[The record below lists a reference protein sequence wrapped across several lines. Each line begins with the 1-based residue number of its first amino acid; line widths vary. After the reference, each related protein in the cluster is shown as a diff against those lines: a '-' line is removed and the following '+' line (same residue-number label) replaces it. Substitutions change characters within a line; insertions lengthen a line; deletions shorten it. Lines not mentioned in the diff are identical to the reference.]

1 MSVRKWRWMIGFGL
15 LGLLIVWQ
23 ITPVLLPFVAGA
35 GIAYFLDP
43 TVDWLERRGL
53 GRGLGSLLTILCFF
67 LACLLV
73 LLLFV
78 PILQGQAVELAQRL
92 PTLLTLVQE
101 RANLWLVQAQRDFG
115 VSDADVINLRA
126 AAGAD
131 AGKALAYV
139 AQFVGNLLVGGLA
152 VVNILSLIFVTPVVA
167 FYFLRDWDLI
177 VTKIDSWLPL
187 SAAETIREQAREI
200 DAILSGFARGQ
211 ALLCLSL
218 GILYA
223 VGLRSVGLDFGII
236 VGLLAGLLSF
246 IPFVGVFVGGVTA
259 VGLAVLQFETWL
271 PVLLVAGVFGVGQ
284 VLEGYVLQPWLV
296 GDRVRLHPVWIIFAL
311 LAGGTLFG
319 FLGVLMA
326 VPVMAVIGVLARFG
340 VAQYLASDLYNPA
353 AGPSSRAEEP

>member
-43 TVDWLERRGL
+43 TVDWLERRGV
-53 GRGLGSLLTILCFF
+53 GRGVGTLLTIVSFF
-67 LACLLV
+67 LACLLI

-92 PTLLTLVQE
+92 PTLLTTIQE
-101 RANLWLVQAQRDFG
+101 RVNLWLVDAQRDFG

-131 AGKALAYV
+131 AGKALGYV

-152 VVNILSLIFVTPVVA
+152 VVNILSLVFVTPVVA
-167 FYFLRDWDLI
+167 FYLLRDWDLI

-218 GILYA
+218 GVLYA
-223 VGLRSVGLDFGII
+223 IGLRSVGLDFGII
-236 VGLLAGLLSF
+236 IGLLAGLLSF

-259 VGLAVLQFETWL
+259 VGLAVLQFDSWL
-271 PVLLVAGVFGVGQ
+271 PVILVAGVFGVGQ
-284 VLEGYVLQPWLV
+284 ILEGYVLQPWLV

-340 VAQYLASDLYNPA
+340 VGQYLASDLYKPKPPETPPA
-353 AGPSSRAEEP
+353 ETL

>member
-1 MSVRKWRWMIGFGL
+1 MSVHKWRWMIGFGI
-15 LGLLIVWQ
+15 LGFIILWH

-53 GRGLGSLLTILCFF
+53 GRGLGSLVTILAFF
-67 LACLLV
+67 LTCFLV

-78 PILQGQAVELAQRL
+78 PIIQVQAVELAQRL
-92 PTLLTLVQE
+92 PTILTTIQD
-101 RANLWLVQAQRDFG
+101 RANLWLVDAQRDFG
-115 VSDADVINLRA
+115 VSDADIINLRA

-131 AGKALAYV
+131 AGKALGYV
-139 AQFVGNLLVGGLA
+139 AQFIGNLLVGGLA

-167 FYFLRDWDLI
+167 FYLLRDWDMLI
-177 VTKIDSWLPL
+177 AKIDSWLPL
-187 SAAETIREQAREI
+187 GAAETIRAQAREI

-218 GILYA
+218 GLFYA
-223 VGLRSVGLDFGII
+223 IGLRIVGLDFGII

-246 IPFVGVFVGGVTA
+246 IPFVGVFVGGLTS
-259 VGLAVLQFETWL
+259 VGLAVLQFDSWL
-271 PVLLVAGVFGVGQ
+271 PVIIVAGVFGVGQ

-326 VPVMAVIGVLARFG
+326 VPVMAVIGVLVRFG
-340 VAQYLASDLYNPA
+340 VANYLASELYDPPPPPA
-353 AGPSSRAEEP
+353 AQ

>member
-1 MSVRKWRWMIGFGL
+1 MSVHKWRWMIGFGL

-53 GRGLGSLLTILCFF
+53 GRGLGSLLTIVSFF
-67 LACLLV
+67 LACLLI

-78 PILQGQAVELAQRL
+78 PILQVQAVELAQRL
-92 PTLLTLVQE
+92 PTLLTTIQE

-131 AGKALAYV
+131 AGKALGYV

-152 VVNILSLIFVTPVVA
+152 VVNILSLVFVTPVVA
-167 FYFLRDWDLI
+167 FYLLRDWDLI
-177 VTKIDSWLPL
+177 VSKIDSWLPL
-187 SAAETIREQAREI
+187 SGAETVREQAREI

-218 GILYA
+218 GVLYA
-223 VGLRSVGLDFGII
+223 IGLRTVGLDFGII
-236 VGLLAGLLSF
+236 IGLLAGLLSF

-259 VGLAVLQFETWL
+259 VGLALLQFDSWL
-271 PVLLVAGVFGVGQ
+271 PVILVAGVFGVGQ
-284 VLEGYVLQPWLV
+284 ILEGYVLQPWLV

-326 VPVMAVIGVLARFG
+326 VPVMAVLGVLVRFG
-340 VAQYLASDLYNPA
+340 VAQYLASDLYDPPPPPA
-353 AGPSSRAEEP
+353 EVP

>member
-1 MSVRKWRWMIGFGL
+1 MSVHKWRWMIGFGV
-15 LGLLIVWQ
+15 LGFLILWQ

-43 TVDWLERRGL
+43 SVDWLERRGV
-53 GRGLGSLLTILCFF
+53 GRGIGSFFTIIAFF
-67 LACLLV
+67 LTCFLV

-78 PILQGQAVELAQRL
+78 PIIQVQAVELAQRL
-92 PTLLTLVQE
+92 PTIMTTIQD
-101 RANLWLVQAQRDFG
+101 RTNLWLVDAQRNFG
-115 VSDADVINLRA
+115 VSDADIINLRA

-131 AGKALAYV
+131 AGKALGYV

-167 FYFLRDWDLI
+167 FYLLRDWDVL
-177 VTKIDSWLPL
+177 VARIDSWLPL
-187 SAAETIREQAREI
+187 KAADTIRGQAREI

-218 GILYA
+218 GVFYA
-223 VGLRSVGLDFGII
+223 IGLRAVGLDFGII

-246 IPFVGVFVGGVTA
+246 IPFVGAFVGGVTA
-259 VGLAVLQFETWL
+259 VGLALLQFDSWL
-271 PVLLVAGVFGVGQ
+271 PVILVAGVFGFGQ

-340 VAQYLASDLYNPA
+340 VSQYLASELYDP
-353 AGPSSRAEEP
+353 PPPKTP